1 MILIVVGHE
10 IVGSDWHFSF
20 TIIHPFEI
28 VAWIS
33 VFIMRTALSFLRL
46 VKSIHSLFKVDELFL
61 DELFKII
68 ANKSKQFILFV

>member
-1 MILIVVGHE
+1 
-10 IVGSDWHFSF
+10 
-20 TIIHPFEI
+20 
-28 VAWIS
+28 
-33 VFIMRTALSFLRL
+33 MRTALSFLRL